1 MLNDEIPINRRIML
15 ITKNKPSTNLNTA
28 AVFDISLLTDLR
40 TLLSAT
46 AAINVKNE
54 MIKIAITKIRNNN
67 TLSLILLAA
76 INVAS
81 PGTSNK
87 VFRERKTKKPI
98 NSLMVIAKP
107 AFLAHKRRDKDNP

>member
-15 ITKNKPSTNLNTA
+15 ITKNKPSTLNTA